1 MDFQT
6 ELTKLNPQQREAVEA
21 IQGPV
26 LVIAGPGTGKTQVL
40 AMRIANILKTTDTK
54 ASSILCLTFTE
65 SGVTAMRKRL
75 MSIIGNEAY
84 YVRIHTFH
92 SFCNEIIQTFPDKFA
107 FARELIQLDD
117 LGRIKIIRG
126 ILDELDSTRDLSLRP
141 FFNRYQYQSEI
152 INSIQTLKREGVNAE
167 NFLKIAKENLTELEN
182 NPVINK
188 KTGKPTGESLTKLKS
203 AQRNVELAEI
213 YTLYNEKMQE
223 AGLYDY
229 EDMILFVITR
239 MQTDP
244 ELLANYQERYLYIL
258 ADEYQDT
265 NGAQNEIIRL
275 LGSFDPSPNIF
286 VVADD
291 DQAIYRF
298 QGANVDNLLFFTN
311 QFKDVKTI
319 PITTSYRSS
328 QNVLDLSVSL
338 IRHNKNRLVNLID
351 GLKKD
356 LKAGREIPD
365 YPAEVYELDNQNQE
379 NKFIIEKIKELVAA
393 GASHDDIAILY
404 RKHSD
409 AEDIAEALLRAE
421 IPMQLAAGRNA
432 LDEVV
437 VHKFVNLLK
446 VIHFRDRN
454 RDRLLFEVLFYDFLK
469 FDRLD
474 VFKVTR
480 MAADR
485 QLSLFDVI
493 SDAEMLTTAGV
504 QEVVKFTE
512 FAEQIVSWQEDAAN
526 SLLIQFIEQVG
537 VKSGFTSYIFDGGEV
552 NIEDINSINS
562 FFNHIRQ
569 LNRQNRH
576 IRLGDF
582 LADINLL
589 EENKMPIAE
598 QELSINAEGV
608 HMMTAHKSKGLE
620 FKYIFVVKFYD
631 GNWGGHSRR
640 NVIKLPDEIF
650 VKTDVEQA
658 ALAKE
663 PGEALELEDERRLL
677 FVALTRAK
685 ERIYISYAK
694 KYASGETTK
703 QTVPSQFLSELEHN
717 LLDFPSTAKLA
728 ELSPEDL
735 RSQLSPIP
743 MPDYNEKE
751 RKYLLS
757 LIKDFRLSATAFNTY
772 IECPLKFKF
781 DCLLRV
787 PLPRDKT
794 QAMGT
799 AVHFALE
806 HFYRQLKAGELKD
819 KEYLLFLFEQAIK
832 RELLNPEEALETIAE
847 GKKILTDY
855 YENYKGTFA
864 PPAEVEYNFYGHDIV
879 LELPKMEPQQL
890 SGKLDRV
897 DWLDKEH
904 FKVKVVDYKTMSP
917 KSANDIKGL
926 TKNGNAGI
934 WRQLVFYKLL
944 GNLDRR
950 FRPGLNLPKYDIE
963 TAEIDFLKPNSSGN
977 YKRESFAVTQQDVDE
992 LIVQIADVMQRIRNL
1007 EFKGNDE
1014 YKLCGECTYCQ
1025 LFATK

>member
-6 ELTKLNPQQREAVEA
+6 ELTKLNPQQREAVETT
-21 IQGPV
+21 QGPV

-40 AMRIANILKTTDTK
+40 AMRIANILQTTDTK

-65 SGVTAMRKRL
+65 SGVAAMRKRL

-92 SFCNEIIQTFPDKFA
+92 SFCNEIIQSFPDKFA

-152 INSIQTLKREGVNAE
+152 INSIQTLKREGVNAD
-167 NFLKIAKENLTELEN
+167 NFVKIAKENLAEQEN
-182 NPVINK
+182 NPTINK

-213 YTLYNEKMQE
+213 YDLYNQKMQE

-239 MQTDP
+239 MQTDS

-258 ADEYQDT
+258 VDEYQDT

-286 VVADD
+286 AVGDD

-311 QFKDVKTI
+311 QFKNVKTI

-351 GLKKD
+351 GLRKD
-356 LKAGREIPD
+356 LKAGREIPN
-365 YPAEVYELDNQNQE
+365 YPAEVYELDNRDQE
-379 NKFIIEKIKELVAA
+379 NKFVVEKIKELVEA
-393 GASHDDIAILY
+393 GASYDDIAILY
-404 RKHSD
+404 RRHSD

-446 VIHFRDRN
+446 VIQFRDRN

-493 SDAEMLTTAGV
+493 SDPELLVTAGV
-504 QEVVKFTE
+504 EDAKKFTE
-512 FAEQIVSWQEDAAN
+512 FAEQIVLWQEEAAN
-526 SLLIQFIEQVG
+526 SLLIQFVEQVG
-537 VKSGFTSYIFDGGEV
+537 VKSGFTPFIFDGGEV

-562 FFNHIRQ
+562 FFNHIKQ
-569 LNRQNRH
+569 VNRQNRH
-576 IRLGDF
+576 MRLIDL

-589 EENKMPIAE
+589 EENKMSISE
-598 QELSINAEGV
+598 QELSTNAEGV
-608 HMMTAHKSKGLE
+608 NMMTAHKSKGLE

-631 GNWGGHSRR
+631 GNWGGHTRR
-640 NVIKLPDEIF
+640 NIIKLPEEIF
-650 VKTDVEQA
+650 VKTEVEQA
-658 ALAKE
+658 AVEKE
-663 PGEALELEDERRLL
+663 SSEALELEDERRLL

-685 ERIYISYAK
+685 ERIYLSYAK
-694 KYASGETTK
+694 EYASGETTK
-703 QTVPSQFLSELEHN
+703 TTVPSQFLSELEHD
-717 LLDFPSTAKLA
+717 LLQFPSTVKFA
-728 ELSPEDL
+728 ELSARDMQS
-735 RSQLSPIP
+735 RMSPIP
-743 MPDYNEKE
+743 MPDYNDRE
-751 RKYLLS
+751 RDYLLS
-757 LIKDFRLSATAFNTY
+757 LVKDFRLSATAFNTY
-772 IECPLKFKF
+772 IECPLRFKF
-781 DCLLRV
+781 DCLLKV

-819 KEYLLFLFEQAIK
+819 KDYLLFVFEQAVK
-832 RELLNPEEALETIAE
+832 RELLNPEEALETISE
-847 GKKILTDY
+847 GNKILTDY
-855 YENYKGTFA
+855 YENYKGTFTA
-864 PPAEVEYNFYGHDIV
+864 PAEVECGFYGHDIV
-879 LELPKMEPQQL
+879 LELKGMEPQQL

-944 GNLDRR
+944 GDLDRR
-950 FRPGLNLPKYDIE
+950 FRPGPNLPKYNIE
-963 TAEIDFLKPNSSGN
+963 TAEIDFLKPNSSGY
-977 YKRESFAVTQQDVDE
+977 YKRESFEITQQDVEE
-992 LIVQIADVMQRIRNL
+992 LVLKIEDVVKKIRDL
-1007 EFKGNDE
+1007 EFKGSDE
-1014 YKLCGECTYCQ
+1014 YPICGECMYCK
-1025 LFATK
+1025 LFA